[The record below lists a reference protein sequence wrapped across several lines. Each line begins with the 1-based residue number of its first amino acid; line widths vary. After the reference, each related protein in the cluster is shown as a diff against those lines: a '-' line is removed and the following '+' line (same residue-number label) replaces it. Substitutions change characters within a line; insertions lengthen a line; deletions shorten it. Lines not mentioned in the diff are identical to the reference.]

1 MKVARFD
8 PSGKIIVAGTTS
20 GNLLVFN
27 ARTKIVCPYFQF
39 IEPDEYLLLI
49 PILDGCPP

>member
-8 PSGKIIVAGTTS
+8 PSGKIIVAGTAS

-27 ARTKIVCPYFQF
+27 ARTKIVCLHSV
-39 IEPDEYLLLI
+39 EPHEYLL
-49 PILDGCPP
+49 ILLSHSI